1 MTQVWKTGGISV
13 GATPTPAQG
22 EGQPRAPLTGPP
34 RHCTWYGPPG
44 AAAAAQGE
52 STAPAG
58 GGGEEGHAGTA
69 EGAGGQR
76 GALAAAEREEGR
88 DGPVRRALG
97 AGAGKGMEER
107 GRTLADGTTVIF
119 LKL

>member
-1 MTQVWKTGGISV
+1 MGVT
-13 GATPTPAQG
+13 ATPAQG

-52 STAPAG
+52 STAPAV
-58 GGGEEGHAGTA
+58 GGEVKATPAPRKGQEGSVVLWQPPSG
-69 EGAGGQR
+69 R
-76 GALAAAEREEGR
+76 NGR
-88 DGPVRRALG
+88 DGPVRRALR
-97 AGAGKGMEER
+97 AGTGEGTEER